1 MKNPLKNSDPTI
13 QQSCAESWGLPLNN
27 ALATLFEAKGIFSGR
42 TKTTPNSIQNH
53 SKNKALLL
61 FAFAADLTFR
71 FDSDAVFYETAI

>member
-1 MKNPLKNSDPTI
+1 MKNTSPTL

-27 ALATLFEAKGIFSGR
+27 ALQTLIEAKGAFSDR
-42 TKTTPNSIQNH
+42 MASKTTQNN

-71 FDSDAVFYETAI
+71 FDSEHSGEQAYV

>member
-1 MKNPLKNSDPTI
+1 MKNTDPTL

-27 ALATLFEAKGIFSGR
+27 ALQTLIEAKGVFSDR
-42 TKTTPNSIQNH
+42 MATKTTQNI

-71 FDSDAVFYETAI
+71 FDSEYSGEQAYV